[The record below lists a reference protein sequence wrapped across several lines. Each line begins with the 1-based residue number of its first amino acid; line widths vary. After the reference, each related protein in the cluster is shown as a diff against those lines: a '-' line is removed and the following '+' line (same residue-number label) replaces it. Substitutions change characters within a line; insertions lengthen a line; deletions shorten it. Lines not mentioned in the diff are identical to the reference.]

1 MTNIRLPIEEY
12 VDIETHN
19 IYRERT
25 EAGYSP
31 DDVMASIYARSRD
44 NARTPIQW
52 NQEAGAGFTT
62 GKSWMPINENHTAIN
77 AEAALADP
85 DSVFY
90 YYQKLIQLRKAHHVF
105 RDGWFELLDGEN
117 EKVFAYTRDT
127 ENEHLLVVCN
137 FSCEHLPFEVPERF
151 NGSEMIIGNYSD
163 GEPGLRP
170 YEAAMLYYRT

>member
-1 MTNIRLPIEEY
+1 
-12 VDIETHN
+12 
-19 IYRERT
+19 
-25 EAGYSP
+25 
-31 DDVMASIYARSRD
+31 
-44 NARTPIQW
+44 
-52 NQEAGAGFTT
+52 
-62 GKSWMPINENHTAIN
+62 MPINENYTEIN

-85 DSVFY
+85 ESVFH
-90 YYQKLIQLRKAHHVF
+90 YYQKLIQLRKTHNVF
-105 RDGWFELLDGEN
+105 RDGWFELLDPEN

-151 NGSEMIIGNYSD
+151 HGCEMIIGNYAD